1 MNNRYKFRIVTLL
14 TAVILIPSCE
24 ENDVLPIDY
33 YSCNFS
39 FQDTSATHPKAGA
52 YQNILGENRK
62 NGIVGATL
70 LIKDRDGLWIGADG
84 KADIYSNIDMRPC
97 NTFLIA
103 SISKVFTSAAVYR
116 YIDKGVLS
124 IDDPISKWL
133 SKFVVENVK
142 NADQTQIQHL
152 LAHTSGIADFYT
164 FQFELDRINRISNDW
179 NKEEVLKY
187 IYGAS
192 PTNGVGEAYSYS
204 NTNFLLLSMILERA
218 SGLSFEEVYQQEV
231 FNPLGLRSAYYSE
244 EQPLPSGSVKGY
256 VDIYGN
262 NQFVESE
269 FLYNDELG
277 IGGDGGIAINVY
289 DLAVFF
295 EQMMKGS
302 LISTSSLVKMTD
314 WFSISEEWVISE
326 GPYGQSENGFGIEQ
340 FTTQYGYAVGHTGGI
355 DGFSSIAMY
364 FPNEDMTCVLLLN
377 SAGNEAGSKSQEKIL
392 EEVIEKMFE

>member
-1 MNNRYKFRIVTLL
+1 MTLL
-14 TAVILIPSCE
+14 ATVIFFPSCE

-33 YSCNFS
+33 YSCSFN
-39 FQDTSATHPKAGA
+39 FQDTSVTHPKAGA
-52 YQNILGENRK
+52 YQRILGENRK
-62 NGIVGATL
+62 NGLVGASL
-70 LIKDRDGLWIGADG
+70 LVKDRDGLWIGADG
-84 KADIYSNIDMRPC
+84 KADISSDIDMKSC

-116 YIDKGVLS
+116 YVDKGVLS
-124 IDDPISKWL
+124 TDDPISKWL
-133 SKFVVENVK
+133 SKSVVDNVK
-142 NADQTQIQHL
+142 NADHTQIQHL

-244 EQPLPSGSVKGY
+244 EQPIPSGSVKGY

-295 EQMMKGS
+295 EQMMKGN
-302 LISTSSLVKMTD
+302 LISTSSLDKMTD
-314 WFSISEEWVISE
+314 WFSIPEEWVISE

-340 FTTQYGYAVGHTGGI
+340 FTTQYGDAVGHTGGI

-377 SAGNEAGSKSQEKIL
+377 SAGNETGSESQEKIL